1 MGDVGSSGTP
11 VLELGTKEPVE
22 VRGEDQVQRCSVEA
36 CPLLCSDR
44 LKREKE
50 ELQGSASVTILV
62 PNPIVMK
69 RLHPATNGVSQKLNC

>member
-1 MGDVGSSGTP
+1 MGDIGSSGTP

-36 CPLLCSDR
+36 RPLLCLDR

-50 ELQGSASVTILV
+50 EL
-62 PNPIVMK
+62 
-69 RLHPATNGVSQKLNC
+69 